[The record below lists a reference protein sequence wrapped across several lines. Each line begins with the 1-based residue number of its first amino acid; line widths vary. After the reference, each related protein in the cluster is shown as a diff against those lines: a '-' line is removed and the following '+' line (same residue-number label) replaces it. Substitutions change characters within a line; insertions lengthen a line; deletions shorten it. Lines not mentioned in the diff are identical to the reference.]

1 MTTLLKILVSIMS
14 NPITNGV
21 LLAALITSN
30 VFTITENN
38 ALERKIDNMIQMQ
51 EREMEEKEAK
61 EALDKQSNSDAKS
74 RSDEFFKKRSKEFEE
89 LKWYG
94 PREY

>member
-1 MTTLLKILVSIMS
+1 MTTLLKILVSMMS
-14 NPITNGV
+14 NPITSGV

-30 VFTITENN
+30 AFMITENN
-38 ALERKIDNMIQMQ
+38 ELERKIDVMVQVQ
-51 EREMEEKEAK
+51 EREMAEKEAK
-61 EALDKQSNSDAKS
+61 EAHDKKSKSDAKS

-89 LKWYG
+89 MEWYG